1 MTCCIAAK
9 YKGGVLCA
17 SDAALTMGDQRIH
30 TPKIKAKT
38 YGSVY
43 ALFAGELSNV
53 DRLFSVAPND
63 DDDFT
68 DVQKLQHRVFS
79 LEKKLKAD
87 AYEFLLVDEDHGMH
101 ILSGHGDL
109 VSGYEA
115 DGYAV
120 IGSELGWLG
129 MDLTFKHG
137 WSKTIAKREVSK
149 VLRAVERR
157 DTSVYKPIY
166 FHEVE

>member
-1 MTCCIAAK
+1 MTCCIVAK
-9 YKGGVLCA
+9 YRGGVLCA
-17 SDAALTMGDQRIH
+17 SDAALTMGAQRIH
-30 TPKIKAKT
+30 TPKIKAKQ

-43 ALFAGELSNV
+43 VLFAGELSNI
-53 DRLFSVAPND
+53 DRLFSVQPNE

-79 LEKKLKAD
+79 LEKKMSKD
-87 AYEFLLVDEDHGMH
+87 AYEFLLVDEDHGIH
-101 ILSGHGDL
+101 ILTGHGDL
-109 VSGYEA
+109 VSGYES

-120 IGSELGWLG
+120 VGSELGWLG

-137 WSKTIAKREVSK
+137 WSLTVAKREVGK

-166 FHEVE
+166 FHEVT